1 MNRLWVRFSFIFV
14 GTMLLVVLVA
24 FSLRLF
30 IPNPPIL
37 NEFDSLIAEI
47 TAAIGT
53 ERVQQIQEAFFR
65 QMQAQVITSVLATA
79 IVGVLVGVWASRTL
93 AAPLQKLEQAAGAI
107 QQGQFDVRV
116 EEKGSQE
123 MVAVAAAYNE
133 MAERLGEAETL
144 RKNLLSDVAHEL
156 RHPVHV
162 LQGNLQAMLD
172 GVYPLN
178 EDELGRLLTQTKH
191 LNTLVNDLHELAQAE
206 ARQLPLLRE
215 PVGLADLVKET
226 VRLFQPAAGAQGVA
240 LQAIL
245 EGELPV
251 LSLDRARLKQVLSN
265 LISNGL
271 QHTPAG
277 GHVTVTLNTRS
288 DQVTLTVADDGAGIT
303 PAELSKI
310 FDRFYRIDSARSR
323 ESGSTGL
330 GLAIVK
336 ALVSAHGGEVE
347 VQSDGP
353 GQGSKFVVTL
363 WR

>member
-1 MNRLWVRFSFIFV
+1 
-14 GTMLLVVLVA
+14 MLLVVLVA

-47 TAAIGT
+47 TVAIGP

-93 AAPLQKLEQAAGAI
+93 AAPLTAVGESSRRYPARANLAFGWRKRVARKWWRSRQLTMRWLSGWVKRRHCAKIFFRMWPTNCAI
-107 QQGQFDVRV
+107 R
-116 EEKGSQE
+116 S
-123 MVAVAAAYNE
+123 MC
-133 MAERLGEAETL
+133 
-144 RKNLLSDVAHEL
+144 
-156 RHPVHV
+156 

-178 EDELGRLLTQTKH
+178 EAELGRLLNQTKH

-215 PVGLADLVKET
+215 PVPLAELVKET
-226 VRLFQPAAGAQGVA
+226 VRLFQPAAGAKGVK
-240 LQAIL
+240 LQTIL

-251 LSLDRARLKQVLSN
+251 LSLDRARIKQVLSN

-277 GHVTVTLNTRS
+277 GHITVTLNTRP
-288 DQVTLTVADDGAGIT
+288 DRVMLTVTDDGTGII
-303 PAELSKI
+303 PEELPKI
-310 FDRFYRIDSARSR
+310 FDRFYRVDSSRSR
-323 ESGSTGL
+323 EDGNTGL

-336 ALVSAHGGEVE
+336 ALVGAHGGEIE

-353 GQGSKFVVTL
+353 GQGSAFVVTL
-363 WR
+363 AR